1 MGLSRARFIEVPLG
15 LVHAVATITEQMQQ
29 TVLSR
34 ESLDMLSRGNTGDAR
49 PLQQLLAHQA
59 TLPEHFIGAPEAALV
74 RVAAQV
80 NWLVP
85 LLRLSVALVWIF
97 TGIVSLG
104 LYSTQSSY
112 SLLARVGVSDGLAT
126 ILLYG
131 AATIDLALGVA
142 TLLVNRGRLLWILQ
156 GTLIIL
162 YTVIISVRLP
172 EFWLHPFGP
181 LIKNLPMLAAIVAL
195 YYLERR

>member
-1 MGLSRARFIEVPLG
+1 
-15 LVHAVATITEQMQQ
+15 
-29 TVLSR
+29 
-34 ESLDMLSRGNTGDAR
+34 
-49 PLQQLLAHQA
+49 
-59 TLPEHFIGAPEAALV
+59 
-74 RVAAQV
+74 
-80 NWLVP
+80 
-85 LLRLSVALVWIF
+85 LSVALVWIF